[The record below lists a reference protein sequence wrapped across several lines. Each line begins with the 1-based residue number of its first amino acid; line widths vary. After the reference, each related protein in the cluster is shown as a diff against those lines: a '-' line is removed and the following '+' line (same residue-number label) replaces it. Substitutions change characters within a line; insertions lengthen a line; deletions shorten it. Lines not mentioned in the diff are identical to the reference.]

1 MKQKI
6 IAIFLIAVA
15 AISFCG
21 CNSGQKHSDEAI
33 KAAESA
39 IMYAERYI
47 NGVDDVETAQ
57 DNLNAVSDELE
68 AYLDENEGSET
79 YDADYWGIS
88 MKLLN
93 LNFMFITESISGGQ
107 ISDIQDQID
116 ELKTEIGR

>member
-1 MKQKI
+1 MRQKI
-6 IAIFLIAVA
+6 IAIFLIAVT

-47 NGVDDVETAQ
+47 NGVDDVETTQ
-57 DNLNAVSDELE
+57 DNLNAVSDELD
-68 AYLDENEGSET
+68 AYLDENEDSET
-79 YDADYWGIS
+79 YTADWVVS
-88 MKLLN
+88 MDLLD
-93 LNFMFITESISGGQ
+93 LSFMFITESISGGQ
-107 ISDIQDQID
+107 ISDIQNKVD

>member
-57 DNLNAVSDELE
+57 DNLNAVSDELD
-68 AYLDENEGSET
+68 AYLDENEDNET
-79 YDADYWGIS
+79 YNADWVIS
-88 MKLLN
+88 MDLLS

-107 ISDIQDQID
+107 ISDIQNKVD
-116 ELKTEIGR
+116 ELKAEIGR